1 MTQLLVSVKNVEE
14 ALLAWHAS
22 VDVIDLKDP
31 NVGALGALDALMTQK
46 IATQIDLSRQKT
58 PTQNTMLS
66 ATVGENHA
74 SKTILVNAIIEKSAA
89 GIHLIKI
96 AVNPYF
102 KDDVFLSEIKT
113 LINLHRLKLIAVFYA
128 EKNIDYK
135 LIKRLADI
143 GFYGVMIDT
152 ENKSNSL
159 ISHMDKF
166 DLQEIV
172 NLCKKNG
179 LVIGVAGSLKPQN
192 IATLIQFEP
201 TYIGFRSGICYQ
213 YMRNN
218 GVDAS
223 KLAEAIKLLQSN
235 HTLGQI

>member
-14 ALLAWHAS
+14 ALLAWAAG

-31 NVGALGALDALMTQK
+31 NIGALGALDALMTQK
-46 IATQIDLSRQKT
+46 IATQIDLSRQET

-66 ATVGENHA
+66 ATVGENHS
-74 SKTILVNAIIEKSAA
+74 SKAILYNAIVEKSAA

-102 KDDVFLSEIKT
+102 EDDIFLSEIKT

-128 EKNIDYK
+128 EKTIDYK
-135 LIKRLADI
+135 LITRLADI

-159 ISHMDKF
+159 ISHMEKF

-172 NLCKKNG
+172 NLCKKYG
-179 LVIGVAGSLKPQN
+179 LVVGVAGSLKPQN
-192 IATLIQFEP
+192 VATLVKFKP
-201 TYIGFRSGICYQ
+201 TYIGFRSGICHQ
-213 YMRNN
+213 YVRNN
-218 GVDAS
+218 GVDVN
-223 KLAEAIKLLQSN
+223 KMAEVIELLLSN
-235 HTLGQI
+235 HT